1 MIFESPPYCETH
13 RPMSPQESI
22 DYDRV
27 PGERNGFQIQSLTS
41 LMRINKSV
49 NRLMVEYSCFPSDS
63 SSVQLVQRLQNV
75 DEFWRTETRFAQ
87 KGLHLSRLVARPK
100 LFPAVLHAH
109 YSETDYSEVEDY
121 FLGRYEH
128 IWLGSPGLGRSRSP
142 IILDPFDGKGL
153 LDAQHEHQSRLY
165 PNQQWK
171 LEVDPWHDH
180 LMLANLLLI
189 RVAAKSDKTLGD
201 FWIYC
206 PNLAGISI
214 QDSIAN
220 GVALLEESGFQPVFV
235 SDPIPLWREES
246 AGHKGG
252 WVTFET
258 PIELRRIQEILDTL
272 GYL

>member
-13 RPMSPQESI
+13 RPMSTQESL

-27 PGERNGFQIQSLTS
+27 PGERDEFQIQSLTS
-41 LMRINKSV
+41 LMRTTKSV

-75 DEFWRTETRFAQ
+75 DEFWRAETRFAQ
-87 KGLHLSRLVARPK
+87 LGLQLSRLVTSPK
-100 LFPAVLHAH
+100 LIPAVLHAH
-109 YSETDYSEVEDY
+109 FSETDYSEVEDY
-121 FLGRYEH
+121 FLGAYEH

-142 IILDPFDGKGL
+142 IILDPFDRKGL
-153 LDAQHEHQSRLY
+153 LDTLDEHKSRLY

-171 LEVDPWHDH
+171 LEVDPWHDY
-180 LMLANLLLI
+180 LKLANLLLI
-189 RVAAKSDKTLGD
+189 RVAAKSEKTLGD

-206 PNLAGISI
+206 PNFAGISI
-214 QDSIAN
+214 QDSVAN
-220 GVALLEESGFQPVFV
+220 GVALLERVGFLPVFV

-258 PIELRRIQEILDTL
+258 PIELPRMTELL
-272 GYL
+272 GLLSY